1 MSFQERIYLQLIF
14 FVLISDEV
22 PFLCYDK
29 SLQSCPTLCDPIDSS
44 PPGSPVP
51 GILQARTLEWVA
63 ISILS
68 FNFCITEKQS
78 NSLLVSFVYTT
89 VVDIMRDRNVV
100 KHNPWSLEEVIFF
113 FKISQELCVLCFCMY
128 VLPSGIVSYLD
139 ICLSQWTLHVTF

>member
-113 FKISQELCVLCFCMY
+113 LRFPKSCVSCVSVCMFC
-128 VLPSGIVSYLD
+128 LLASLAI
-139 ICLSQWTLHVTF
+139 